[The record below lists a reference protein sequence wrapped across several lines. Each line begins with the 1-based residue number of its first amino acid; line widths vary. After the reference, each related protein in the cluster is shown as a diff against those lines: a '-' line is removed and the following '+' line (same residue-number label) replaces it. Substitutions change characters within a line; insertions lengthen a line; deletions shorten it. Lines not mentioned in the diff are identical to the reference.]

1 MKYVKKARIYISSFI
16 FIALTLIKI
25 AFPSVNSQLS
35 YAIKTTLQAEKMQ
48 TEELIEAGEK
58 VLYGK
63 TFGTQHGIKTLAPEK
78 RIARKF
84 AENAKGRFCD
94 LKAEYDKETELKN
107 RVAAF
112 AEEQASF
119 TDSAIPQNVIMA
131 IPELGFEYSSPVEG
145 ITSSGFGYRAHPIL
159 NDLKFHYG
167 TDFAANTGT
176 PVKAFADGNVIAA
189 GLSDT
194 YGKYIVI
201 DHGNGYSTLYAH
213 CSELLVGCGEVNRG
227 DVIALVGETGLATGP
242 HLHFEI
248 RDDGSYLNPEF
259 YL

>member
-1 MKYVKKARIYISSFI
+1 MKKARIYISSLI

-25 AFPSVNSQLS
+25 AFPSLNSQLS
-35 YAIKTTLQAEKMQ
+35 FAIRAMLQTEKAQ

-58 VLYGK
+58 VLYG
-63 TFGTQHGIKTLAPEK
+63 TPYGTQHGIKTLAPEK
-78 RIARKF
+78 RTARNF
-84 AENAKGRFCD
+84 AENAKSRFCD
-94 LKAEYDKETELKN
+94 LKAECDKETEKKN

-112 AEEQASF
+112 AENQAAF

-145 ITSSGFGYRAHPIL
+145 ITSSGFGYRVHPIS

-213 CSELLVGCGEVNRG
+213 CSELMVGCGEVSRG

-248 RDDGSYLNPEF
+248 RGDGTYLNPEF